1 MASLG
6 EFNAAKYDKVV
17 DEMGYSPFFKR
28 AIEFGVETPLTC
40 RDV

>member
-17 DEMGYSPFFKR
+17 DEMGYSPFSK
-28 AIEFGVETPLTC
+28 EP
-40 RDV
+40 